1 MREDL
6 KSQNLTFTEI
16 AKLVGENWQSLQPA
30 EKDIY
35 ESQANGAKEKYH
47 RELGEYKK
55 MPEYRKYA
63 QYLHD
68 FKERQAKQYKG
79 KPNSCSHPEMSR
91 ERGTFPQGNT
101 VTVPT

>member
-1 MREDL
+1 MRDDL

-35 ESQANGAKEKYH
+35 ESQANAAKDKYH
-47 RELGEYKK
+47 RQLAEYKK
-55 MPEYRKYA
+55 SPEYRKYA

-79 KPNSCSHPEMSR
+79 EIKSQALGEC
-91 ERGTFPQGNT
+91 GTL
-101 VTVPT
+101 VVR